1 MSNLNRDVLYSIFEQ
16 LHDKRTLNSCL
27 LVNKAWCV
35 TAIPN
40 LWRNPWKSLNKEN
53 EKLLLNVIF
62 SHLSEVSKNN
72 VGEHN
77 LLTHS
82 YQRPSFDYM
91 SYCRHLNLDE
101 IQRIINEN
109 IEDKDKSLKIQ
120 NEILNL
126 FINENMKYTHF
137 YMHQNF
143 DHQINLIHGAE
154 CCLSGVEFL
163 SCSTSID
170 DNILTKLTEACK
182 SIKELKLFI
191 ELEKNNHGFVK
202 LIEVQRRLYNIDIVR
217 HSYENETFCKILEN
231 SLIKH
236 SSTVQ
241 HCKITRR
248 PSTKFLSSFV
258 NLKKLELG
266 CNKQIITSWNCLD
279 NLTFPSLKILK
290 SSSVPIETLTSI
302 IKNTSGLLSE
312 IKIDYISHDEIS
324 NRNLIQ
330 AIYQNC
336 QNIKYLKLLIRNR
349 NILELETL
357 LINCQHLNGL
367 FIIVNDYDKCYW
379 DKLFEILTK
388 SSSTNL
394 FKFKFYSHGLPRLE
408 SLKSFFDRWRG
419 RQPMLLQIISDK
431 IIDLK
436 IIERY
441 KAEGIVERY
450 DYAYW
455 WRKRNFDDFEW
466 F

>member
-1 MSNLNRDVLYSIFEQ
+1 
-16 LHDKRTLNSCL
+16 
-27 LVNKAWCV
+27 
-35 TAIPN
+35 
-40 LWRNPWKSLNKEN
+40 
-53 EKLLLNVIF
+53 
-62 SHLSEVSKNN
+62 
-72 VGEHN
+72 
-77 LLTHS
+77 
-82 YQRPSFDYM
+82 M

-143 DHQINLIHGAE
+143 DHQINLNHGAE
-154 CCLSGVEFL
+154 RCLSGVEFL

-202 LIEVQRRLYNIDIVR
+202 LIEVQRRLFNIDIAR

-302 IKNTSGLLSE
+302 IKNTNGLLSE

-367 FIIVNDYDKCYW
+367 FIIVNDYDKRDW

-408 SLKSFFDRWRG
+408 SLKYFFDRWRG